1 MSSCRPNAA
10 SWATLLASCKA
21 HSDVDRGIRIIRQ
34 VIRTDPESAAPY
46 VSISNIY
53 AALGRWDEA
62 EKIQERRKGVK
73 KQRER
78 VTDYDFMDD
87 DDDDFFFMSIQE
99 SDRKNQNFFTF

>member
-1 MSSCRPNAA
+1 M
-10 SWATLLASCKA
+10 
-21 HSDVDRGIRIIRQ
+21 
-34 VIRTDPESAAPY
+34 IRTDPESAAPY

-78 VTDYDFMDD
+78 VTEYEFMDD
-87 DDDDFFFMSIQE
+87 DDDDYFFMSIQE
-99 SDRKNQNFFTF
+99 SDRKHQNFFTF